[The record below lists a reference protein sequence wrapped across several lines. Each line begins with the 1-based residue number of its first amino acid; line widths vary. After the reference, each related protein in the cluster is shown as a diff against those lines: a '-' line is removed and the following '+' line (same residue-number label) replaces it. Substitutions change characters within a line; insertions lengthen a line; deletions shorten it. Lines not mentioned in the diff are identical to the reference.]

1 MSFYMKNEKRIY
13 NIHFFVTITI
23 LPPPPECMCSLKNKE
38 FFR

>member
-23 LPPPPECMCSLKNKE
+23 LPPPAGVYV
-38 FFR
+38 FFEK